1 MNVVAIIPARGG
13 SKGVPKKNLQKICGK
28 PLIYWSIMQAR
39 ASNFVNSVWVS
50 SDDDEILSCAVS
62 FGAKTITRPLNIS
75 NDTASSESAWL
86 HSLKHIRSTE
96 NSVDL
101 ILGMQATSPIRAKFD
116 IDNAIESFCVNEL
129 DSLFTANSIKDFHI
143 WKKNKVSFEADNY
156 NFKNRKPRQKME
168 EKFLENG
175 SFYLFK
181 PEILEKEHNRLGGK
195 IGCYVMEAYQ
205 MPQIDNFEDIKLCET
220 IMLGYGLT

>member
-96 NSVDL
+96 KSVDL

-116 IDNAIESFCVNEL
+116 IDNAIETFRVNEL